1 MEVKDP
7 AAHTIPG
14 HPALRRSLTRQ
25 QAPKSKQRPST
36 RRLTTLATSSWS
48 SFS

>member
-7 AAHTIPG
+7 AARTIPG
-14 HPALRRSLTRQ
+14 HPALSRSLTRS

-36 RRLTTLATSSWS
+36 RRRTTLATSSWS
-48 SFS
+48 SSS